1 MNSRCFQDP
10 REAFDGL
17 PPPALP
23 GPPRLLVLVAVEE
36 LFDWD
41 RIPAAGTPVDMELG
55 RLAEL
60 QDELHTRGFLAT
72 YVLDYPAAEAK
83 GELFGE
89 WARADRALIGAHL
102 HPWVNPPFSSEES
115 GQSFGANL
123 PPSLEAEKLAQL
135 FALIRARTG
144 TAPLLYQAGRYGV
157 GPQTLAQLEVHGIE
171 LDASLSPG
179 FDYAY
184 LGGPDFRR
192 FDSRPRWY
200 RGGRVLSVPVTGGYL
215 GALSGLGPRL
225 HRSFEAKLARRARL
239 PALLDRA
246 GLYGRLRLSPEG
258 NSDRDLKRLT
268 EALLGRGERLFTLYF
283 HSSSL
288 VAGATGYAREPAA
301 VEALMERTLAFVDWF
316 RAGLGGQPGDHRSVL
331 EHCRSAAPQALHESS
346 RRGPRGR

>member
-1 MNSRCFQDP
+1 VNSRCFQDP

-36 LFDWD
+36 PFDWD
-41 RIPAAGTPVDMELG
+41 QIPAAGTPVDMDLG

-60 QDELHTRGFLAT
+60 QDGLQARGILPT
-72 YVLDYPAAEAK
+72 YALDYPAVEAN

-102 HPWVNPPFSSEES
+102 HPWVNPPFGSEES

-123 PPSLEAEKLAQL
+123 PPALEADKLAEL
-135 FALIRARTG
+135 FTLIRARTG

-157 GPQTLAQLEVHGIE
+157 GPQTLAQLEAHGIE

-179 FDYAY
+179 FDYAH

-215 GALSGLGPRL
+215 GALSGLGPKL
-225 HRSFEAKLARRARL
+225 HRSFEADLARRARL

-258 NSDRDLKRLT
+258 NSGRDLERLT
-268 EALLGRGERLFTLYF
+268 EALLGRGERLFTLYL

-288 VAGATGYAREPAA
+288 VAGATGYARDPAA
-301 VEALMERTLAFVDWF
+301 VEALLTRTLAFVDWF
-316 RAGLGGQPGDHRSVL
+316 RSVLGGQPGDHRSVL
-331 EHCRSAAPQALHESS
+331 EHCRSAARGATPGLPHPGPQ
-346 RRGPRGR
+346 GR